1 MIGIS
6 FSPEGLAGDQ
16 RSWWDAWAVR
26 AHNATNKLIDQ
37 FENWV
42 ADQSTERLEL
52 GFNSSIWTDL
62 RTWYLEHLTNNKC
75 AYCECDISGFPG
87 DAEHYRPKGAVK
99 FKLATGGF
107 EVARWSLPDH
117 ADDHSGVHPGY
128 FWLAYDWRNLVPA
141 CSFCNSGLGKNERFD
156 VGNRHLV
163 LVPLSQ
169 AEFEA
174 FGPRN
179 RPLPSRRFPGLYY
192 LSPEILDEREDP
204 YILNPLN
211 PRSDRDPRKHIF
223 FGVRGVIAPRR
234 DSVYGLKTIET
245 LRLDR
250 EDLMRRRQ
258 KAQTRFQDEYFDALR
273 KADIEDASPT
283 EVNALLAEYERG
295 EHFFSAAALDYHNF
309 IKTRI
314 P

>member
-1 MIGIS
+1 VIGIS
-6 FSPEGLAGDQ
+6 FDPELLVAGQ
-16 RSWWDAWAVR
+16 RAWWEAWSVR
-26 AHNATNKLIDQ
+26 ARKATDKLIDQ

-42 ADQSTERLEL
+42 EDQSAQKLEM
-52 GFNSSIWTDL
+52 GFNSAIWTEL

-99 FKLATGGF
+99 FKEATGGF
-107 EVARWSLPDH
+107 EIARWDLPNQ
-117 ADDHSGVHPGY
+117 AAAQSRVHPGY
-128 FWLAYDWRNLVPA
+128 FWLAYDWRNLIPA

-163 LVPLSQ
+163 LVQLSER
-169 AEFEA
+169 EFES
-174 FGPRN
+174 FGAKSK
-179 RPLPSRRFPGLYY
+179 PLPSRKFRGSYY
-192 LSPEILDEREDP
+192 LSPESLDEREDP
-204 YILNPLN
+204 HVLNPLN
-211 PRSDRDPRKHIF
+211 PRPDRDPRKHIF
-223 FGVRGVIAPRR
+223 FGVKGIVAPRK
-234 DSVYGLKTIET
+234 DSVYGKKTIEV

-258 KAQTRFQDEYFDALR
+258 KAQTQFQEAYFDALR
-273 KADIEDASPT
+273 KADLVADNPT
-283 EVNALLAEYERG
+283 AVTTLLAQYEKGEY
-295 EHFFSAAALDYHNF
+295 FFSAAALDFHRI